1 MACPE
6 ESSMLLENNVHSAP
20 IIKGVLYMAMR
31 SHGSIM
37 SFQPSV
43 SLLMSCLV
51 VLSVIET
58 GMWKSP
64 ALVIQLSAVS
74 VCLMYFEALSRVYI
88 FIIVTAALWPWLG
101 SQSISAPVSPCS
113 SPLTLTHSREER
125 QVC

>member
-6 ESSMLLENNVHSAP
+6 ESSMLLENNVHSTP
-20 IIKGVLYMAMR
+20 IVKGVLYMATR

-74 VCLMYFEALSRVYI
+74 VCLMYFEALSSMYI
-88 FIIVTAALWPWLG
+88 FIIVTAASWPWLDN
-101 SQSISAPVSPCS
+101 QSISAPVSPCS
-113 SPLTLTHSREER
+113 SPLTLTYGEEER
-125 QVC
+125 QIC